1 VDLEHRLIKERFAK
15 LDKWAEMGVEPYPHR
30 FSRSHEIGEVLADAD
45 AMVEAGTEVRVAGRM
60 MSKRRHGKLGFSGL
74 TDESGQ
80 VQLFVRKDIVGEENY
95 EVFKL
100 LEVGDFAG
108 ANGKVM
114 RTKTGELSI
123 EVQSIEL
130 LSKSLRPLPEKWHGL
145 QDTEL
150 RYRQRYV
157 DLVMN
162 PEVRETFR
170 KRARI
175 IQVVR
180 EVLLAA
186 GFTETE
192 TPVLQPVYGG
202 ATARPFTTIH
212 HALGEAKL
220 YLRIADELYLKRLIV
235 GGFDRVFEIAKNFRN
250 EGIDRT
256 HNPEFTMM
264 ECYAAYWDYND
275 MMRLVEEIVGKLAA
289 EFAEDGKLQYGE
301 HEIDF
306 SNGFRRVTFLDL
318 LEEHTGTDFAP
329 MDRDA
334 VAAVAKDMGIEVTD
348 AMGKAKLLDEIFS
361 LKAEPSLIQPTFV
374 CDHPVELSP
383 LAKRHPENP
392 ELVERFEPF
401 IAGFEIG
408 NSFSELND
416 PRDQRTRFMEQ
427 VELGKRGDQ
436 EAQQLDED
444 FLRALEYGMPPTGGL
459 GIGLD
464 RLVMLFT
471 GSHSIRDVLLF
482 PQLRPELAEPAK
494 PKRGGGKPDAEGG
507 KSG

>member
-1 VDLEHRLIKERFAK
+1 VDLEHRLIKERVAK
-15 LDKWAEMGVEPYPHR
+15 LDKWAELGVDPYPHR
-30 FSRSHEIGEVLADAD
+30 FRRSHALAEINADAE
-45 AMVEAGTEVRVAGRM
+45 AMVESGAEVTIAGRM
-60 MSKRRHGKLGFSGL
+60 MSKRRHGKLGFSDL
-74 TDESGQ
+74 ADESGLL
-80 VQLFVRKDIVGEENY
+80 QLFVRKDVVGENAY
-95 EVFKL
+95 EFFKL
-100 LEVGDFAG
+100 MEVGDFVG
-108 ANGKVM
+108 ATGIMV
-114 RTKTGELSI
+114 RTKTGELSV
-123 EVQSIEL
+123 EVRALEIL
-130 LSKSLRPLPEKWHGL
+130 GKSLRPLPEKWHGL

-162 PEVRETFR
+162 PEVREVFR

-175 IQVVR
+175 IQIIR
-180 EVLLAA
+180 EQLIEE
-186 GFTETE
+186 GFIETE
-192 TPVLQPVYGG
+192 TPVLQPLYGG
-202 ATARPFTTIH
+202 AAARPFTTIH

-275 MMRLVEEIVGKLAA
+275 MMGLVDRIVRRLGEEFG
-289 EFAEDGKLQYGE
+289 EDGKISFGE
-301 HEIDF
+301 HEIDVAH
-306 SNGFRRVTFLDL
+306 GFRRVAFLDL
-318 LEEHTGTDFAP
+318 LQEHTGIDFGP

-334 VAAVAKDMGIEVTD
+334 VAAAAKKLGIEVE
-348 AMGKAKLLDEIFS
+348 ASMGKGKLLDEIFS
-361 LKAEPSLIQPTFV
+361 EKAESTLIQPTFV

-383 LAKRHPENP
+383 LAKRHPDNP
-392 ELVERFEPF
+392 DLVERFEPF

-416 PRDQRTRFMEQ
+416 PRDQRARFEEQ
-427 VELGKRGDQ
+427 VELGLRGDD

-459 GIGLD
+459 GMGID

-471 GSHSIRDVLLF
+471 GNLSIRDVLLF
-482 PQLRPELAEPAK
+482 PQLRPEVSADKKAQ
-494 PKRGGGKPDAEGG
+494 
-507 KSG
+507 

>member
-1 VDLEHRLIKERFAK
+1 MDLEHRLIKERFAK
-15 LDKWAEMGVEPYPHR
+15 LDKWDEMGVEPYPHR
-30 FSRSHEIGEVLADAD
+30 FRRSHVLGAILADQD
-45 AMVEAGTEVRVAGRM
+45 AMVEEGAEVIIAGRM
-60 MSKRRHGKLGFSGL
+60 MSKRRHGKLGFSDL
-74 TDESGQ
+74 ADESGQ
-80 VQLFVRKDIVGEENY
+80 IQLFVRKDVVGEENY

-108 ANGKVM
+108 ATGKVM
-114 RTKTGELSI
+114 RTKAGELSV
-123 EVQSIEL
+123 EVASIQL

-162 PEVRETFR
+162 PEVREVFR

-175 IQVVR
+175 IQIVR
-180 EVLLAA
+180 EVLIGD
-186 GFTETE
+186 GFVETE

-212 HALGEAKL
+212 HALGDAKL

-275 MMRLVEEIVGKLAA
+275 MMDLVERMVRRLAD
-289 EFAEDGKLQYGE
+289 EFAEDGKIRFGE
-301 HEIDF
+301 HEIDL
-306 SNGFRRVTFLDL
+306 SAGFRRVTFFDL
-318 LEEHTGTDFAP
+318 LAEHTGIDFAP
-329 MDRDA
+329 LDRAA
-334 VAAVAKDMGIEVTD
+334 VAAEAEKMGIEVEES
-348 AMGKAKLLDEIFS
+348 MGKAKLLDEIFS
-361 LKAEPSLIQPTFV
+361 LRAEPALIQPTFV

-383 LAKRHPENP
+383 LAKRHPGNP
-392 ELVERFEPF
+392 DLVERFEPF

-416 PRDQRTRFMEQ
+416 PRDQRARFEEQ
-427 VELGKRGDQ
+427 VELGRRGDN

-459 GIGLD
+459 GVGID

-471 GSHSIRDVLLF
+471 GSLSIRDVLLF
-482 PQLRPELAEPAK
+482 PQLRPEVATDKTAE
-494 PKRGGGKPDAEGG
+494 
-507 KSG
+507 

>member
-15 LDKWAEMGVEPYPHR
+15 LDKWAELGADPYPHR
-30 FSRSHEIGEVLADAD
+30 FRRSHRLGEVLAGAD
-45 AMVEAGTEVRVAGRM
+45 EMVEAEQKVTVAGRM
-60 MSKRRHGKLGFSGL
+60 MSKRRHGKLGFADL
-74 TDESGQ
+74 ADESGQ
-80 VQLFVRKDIVGEENY
+80 LQLFVRKDVVGEEQY
-95 EVFKL
+95 EAFKL

-108 ANGKVM
+108 ATGKVM
-114 RTKTGELSI
+114 RTKAGELSI
-123 EVQSIEL
+123 EVRSLDL
-130 LSKSLRPLPEKWHGL
+130 LAKSLRPLPEKWHGL

-162 PEVRETFR
+162 PEVREVFR

-175 IQVVR
+175 IQIVR
-180 EVLLAA
+180 DVLIEE
-186 GFTETE
+186 GFVETE
-192 TPVLQPVYGG
+192 TPVLQPIYGG
-202 ATARPFTTIH
+202 ATARPFTTTH
-212 HALGEAKL
+212 NALGGATL

-235 GGFDRVFEIAKNFRN
+235 GGFDKVFEIAKNFRN

-275 MMRLVEEIVGKLAA
+275 MMGLVDRIVRRLGDEFGDAGKIQ
-289 EFAEDGKLQYGE
+289 FGE
-301 HEIDF
+301 HEIDL
-306 SNGFRRVTFLDL
+306 SAGFRRVSFLDL
-318 LEEHTGTDFAP
+318 LEEHTGTDFGP
-329 MDRDA
+329 MDRDE
-334 VAAVAKDMGIEVTD
+334 VAAAAKGMGIEVED
-348 AMGKAKLLDEIFS
+348 SMGKGKLLDEIFS
-361 LKAEPSLIQPTFV
+361 EKAEHHLVQPTFV

-392 ELVERFEPF
+392 DLVERFEPF
-401 IAGFEIG
+401 IGGFEVG

-416 PRDQRTRFMEQ
+416 PRDQRARFEEQ
-427 VELGKRGDQ
+427 MELGRRGDV

-459 GIGLD
+459 GMGID

-471 GSHSIRDVLLF
+471 GSPSIRDVLLF
-482 PQLRPELAEPAK
+482 PQLRPEASSEEQAE
-494 PKRGGGKPDAEGG
+494 
-507 KSG
+507 

>member
-1 VDLEHRLIKERFAK
+1 
-15 LDKWAEMGVEPYPHR
+15 M
-30 FSRSHEIGEVLADAD
+30 
-45 AMVEAGTEVRVAGRM
+45 
-60 MSKRRHGKLGFSGL
+60 
-74 TDESGQ
+74 
-80 VQLFVRKDIVGEENY
+80 
-95 EVFKL
+95 
-100 LEVGDFAG
+100 EVGDFVG
-108 ANGKVM
+108 ATGIMV
-114 RTKTGELSI
+114 RTKTGELSV
-123 EVQSIEL
+123 EVRALEI

-162 PEVRETFR
+162 PEVREVFR

-175 IQVVR
+175 IQIIR
-180 EVLLAA
+180 EQLIEE
-186 GFTETE
+186 GFIETE
-192 TPVLQPVYGG
+192 TPVLQPLYGG
-202 ATARPFTTIH
+202 AAARPFTTIH

-275 MMRLVEEIVGKLAA
+275 MMGLVDRIVRRLGEEFG
-289 EFAEDGKLQYGE
+289 EDGKISFGE
-301 HEIDF
+301 HEIDVA
-306 SNGFRRVTFLDL
+306 NGFRRVAFLDL
-318 LEEHTGTDFAP
+318 LQEHTGVDFGP
-329 MDRDA
+329 LDRDA
-334 VAAVAKDMGIEVTD
+334 VAAAAKKMGIEVE
-348 AMGKAKLLDEIFS
+348 ASMGRGKLLDEIFS
-361 LKAEPSLIQPTFV
+361 EKAEPTLIQPTFV

-383 LAKRHPENP
+383 LAKRHPDNP
-392 ELVERFEPF
+392 DLVERFEPF
-401 IAGFEIG
+401 IAGLEIG

-416 PRDQRTRFMEQ
+416 PRDQRARFEEQ
-427 VELGKRGDQ
+427 VKLGLRGDD

-459 GIGLD
+459 GMGID

-471 GSHSIRDVLLF
+471 GSLSIRDVLLF
-482 PQLRPELAEPAK
+482 PQLRPEVSADKKAQ
-494 PKRGGGKPDAEGG
+494 
-507 KSG
+507 

>member
-1 VDLEHRLIKERFAK
+1 MDLEHRLIKERFAK
-15 LDKWAEMGVEPYPHR
+15 LDKWAELGVDPYPHR
-30 FSRSHEIGEVLADAD
+30 FRRSHVLSEITADAE
-45 AMVEAGTEVRVAGRM
+45 AMVESGAEVAIAGRM
-60 MSKRRHGKLGFSGL
+60 MSKRRHGKIGFSDL
-74 TDESGQ
+74 ADESGQ
-80 VQLFVRKDIVGEENY
+80 LQLFVRKDVVGDDIY
-95 EVFKL
+95 EFFKL
-100 LEVGDFAG
+100 MEVGDFVG
-108 ANGKVM
+108 ATGIMV
-114 RTKTGELSI
+114 RTKTGELSV
-123 EVQSIEL
+123 EVRTLHL

-162 PEVRETFR
+162 PEVREVFR

-175 IQVVR
+175 IQIVR
-180 EVLLAA
+180 EQLIEE
-186 GFTETE
+186 GFIETE
-192 TPVLQPVYGG
+192 TPVLQPLYGG
-202 ATARPFTTIH
+202 AAARPFTTIH
-212 HALGEAKL
+212 HALGEARL

-275 MMRLVEEIVGKLAA
+275 MMGLVDRIVRRLGE
-289 EFAEDGKLQYGE
+289 EFAEDGKISFGE
-301 HEIDF
+301 HEIDV
-306 SNGFRRVTFLDL
+306 SKGFRRVTFLDL
-318 LEEHTGTDFAP
+318 LQEHTGIDFGP
-329 MDRDA
+329 LDRDA
-334 VAAVAKDMGIEVTD
+334 VAAAAKNMGIEVEVS
-348 AMGKAKLLDEIFS
+348 MGKGKLLDEIFS
-361 LKAEPSLIQPTFV
+361 EKAEPSLIQPTFV

-383 LAKRHPENP
+383 LAKRHPDNP
-392 ELVERFEPF
+392 DLVERFEPY

-416 PRDQRTRFMEQ
+416 PRDQRTRFEEQ
-427 VELGKRGDQ
+427 VELGLRGDD

-459 GIGLD
+459 GMGID

-471 GSHSIRDVLLF
+471 GSLSIRDVLLF
-482 PQLRPELAEPAK
+482 PQLRPEASADEKAQ
-494 PKRGGGKPDAEGG
+494 
-507 KSG
+507 

>member
-1 VDLEHRLIKERFAK
+1 MDLEHRLIKERFAK
-15 LDKWAEMGVEPYPHR
+15 LDKWAELGVDPYPHR
-30 FSRSHEIGEVLADAD
+30 FRRSHALSEINADAE
-45 AMVEAGTEVRVAGRM
+45 AMVEASAEVAIAGRM
-60 MSKRRHGKLGFSGL
+60 MSKRRHGKIGFSDL
-74 TDESGQ
+74 ADESGQ
-80 VQLFVRKDIVGEENY
+80 LQLFVRKDVVGEDVY
-95 EVFKL
+95 EFFKL
-100 LEVGDFAG
+100 MEVGDFVG
-108 ANGKVM
+108 ATGVM
-114 RTKTGELSI
+114 VRTKTGELSV
-123 EVQSIEL
+123 EVRGLEL

-150 RYRQRYV
+150 RYRQRYD

-162 PEVRETFR
+162 PEVREVFR

-175 IQVVR
+175 IQIVR
-180 EVLLAA
+180 DQLVEED
-186 GFTETE
+186 FIETE
-192 TPVLQPVYGG
+192 TPVLQPLYGG
-202 ATARPFTTIH
+202 AAARPFTTIH

-275 MMRLVEEIVGKLAA
+275 MMGLVDRIVRRLGEEFG
-289 EFAEDGKLQYGE
+289 EDGKITFGE
-301 HEIDF
+301 HEIDV
-306 SNGFRRVTFLDL
+306 SNGFRRVAFLDL
-318 LEEHTGTDFAP
+318 LQEHTGIDFGP
-329 MDRDA
+329 MDRDT
-334 VAAVAKDMGIEVTD
+334 VAAEAKKLGIEVD
-348 AMGKAKLLDEIFS
+348 ESMGKGKLLDEIFS
-361 LKAEPSLIQPTFV
+361 EKAEPALIQPTFV

-383 LAKRHPENP
+383 LAKRHPDNP

-408 NSFSELND
+408 NAFSELND
-416 PRDQRTRFMEQ
+416 PRDQRARFEEQ
-427 VELGKRGDQ
+427 VELGLRGDD

-459 GIGLD
+459 GMGID

-471 GSHSIRDVLLF
+471 GSLSIRDVLLF
-482 PQLRPELAEPAK
+482 PQLRPEVATDK
-494 PKRGGGKPDAEGG
+494 
-507 KSG
+507 KSR